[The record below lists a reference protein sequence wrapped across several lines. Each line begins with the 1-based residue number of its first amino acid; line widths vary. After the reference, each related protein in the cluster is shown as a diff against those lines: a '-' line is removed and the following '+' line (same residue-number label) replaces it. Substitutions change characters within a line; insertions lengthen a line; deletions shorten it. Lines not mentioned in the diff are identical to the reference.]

1 MENIIIV
8 DCISTGKLFIK
19 DIVKRNYHP
28 IVLEINLNNPDGT
41 PNKIQEKMYKTEYT
55 TIDDNFD
62 VIQEQETYEKTVE
75 MVKKLNP
82 KLILP
87 GNEDG
92 VELAEK
98 LSNELGLPGNS
109 IETLKAR
116 TLKDEM
122 HNALKKAGL
131 RHIRGK
137 IIHTTE
143 EALEF
148 YRKLGLKEV
157 VIKPRRDAASFGV
170 TMCSNEKEIEDA
182 VKSTLGSRGYLA
194 NKEVKELVIQER
206 IHGDE
211 YIVNTVSHKGVHR
224 VTTIWKY
231 YKKQTND
238 GNYIYDYMDSVNEL
252 DISHAEMVE
261 YAYNVADAIG
271 IEYGPV
277 HGEYML
283 DEDGPVLIEVN
294 CRPCG
299 GHMDEE
305 FLDNLSG
312 QHETDSILD
321 SYLNPERFNYERMQ
335 RYRLNSYG
343 GLKWFI
349 VPKDIF
355 TQSLPMEH
363 IAKELKSHHRT
374 DLIDLNDGPKLL
386 EKTQDLETAGGVIY
400 LNHKDYSILQ
410 KDLEFLRSVEH
421 HAFSQ
426 IISDGLDKK
435 TVKEDSTYDPNK
447 IKDLLNNT
455 TVKGTTLLITDEF
468 IDNTNIVQCKLN
480 KLDEICGNFEI
491 VLLDLDESIL
501 NVDDSEIS
509 GLILSI
515 KDKIKIGGII
525 FIPEKTYQ
533 YIAGGRNGM
542 EALIKA
548 LNLRIEVPPH
558 GINDIII
565 ATRT

>member
-1 MENIIIV
+1 MYEEEYAIINE
-8 DCISTGKLFIK
+8 D
-19 DIVKRNYHP
+19 
-28 IVLEINLNNPDGT
+28 
-41 PNKIQEKMYKTEYT
+41 
-55 TIDDNFD
+55 FD
-62 VIQEQETYEKTVE
+62 VIQEQETCEKIVE

-87 GNEDG
+87 GNENG
-92 VELAEK
+92 VDLAAK
-98 LSNELGLPGNS
+98 LSNELGLLSNP
-109 IETLKAR
+109 IESLDSM

-122 HNALKKAGL
+122 QNALKKAGL

-137 IIHTTE
+137 TIHTVE
-143 EALEF
+143 ETLEF
-148 YRKLGLKEV
+148 YRALGLKEV
-157 VIKPRRDAASFGV
+157 VIKPTRNAGSFGV
-170 TMCSNEKEIEDA
+170 TMCSNEKEIENA
-182 VKSTLGSRGYLA
+182 IESTLGSKGYLGD
-194 NKEVKELVIQER
+194 KKTTELVIQEKK
-206 IHGDE
+206 ILGDE

-271 IEYGPV
+271 IKYGPV
-277 HGEYML
+277 HGEYMI

-321 SYLNPERFNYERMQ
+321 SYLNPERFNYERMK

-374 DLIDLNDGPKLL
+374 DLIDLDDGPKLL

-400 LNHKDYSILQ
+400 LTHKDYFTLQ
-410 KDLEFLRSVEH
+410 KDLEFLRSVEY

-426 IISDGLDKK
+426 IISDGQDKK

-447 IKDLLNNT
+447 IKNLLNNA

-480 KLDEICGNFEI
+480 NLDEVCGNFEI

-501 NVDDSEIS
+501 NVDDSKIS
-509 GLILSI
+509 SLILSI
-515 KDKIKIGGII
+515 NDKIKIGGII
-525 FIPEKTYQ
+525 FISEKTYQ

-548 LNLRIEVPPH
+548 LNLRIEVPPY
-558 GINDIII
+558 GISDIII
-565 ATRT
+565 ATKT